1 MTAPRPFSLTVS
13 TRDDTAGSFN
23 NDHSFSHSHPTIAYL
38 VAPGDYGAVINE
50 TIEFQTGDSS
60 AEHTITI
67 VNDDE
72 CEIDNEQFFSD
83 IIGHSGIGY
92 INVTEPSAQIVI
104 NDQDEVECSKSI
116 KCIVNVKCD
125 YLSLPFPLQ
134 VIYLLVTS

>member
-1 MTAPRPFSLTVS
+1 MILQVASILITII
-13 TRDDTAGSFN
+13 
-23 NDHSFSHSHPTIAYL
+23 HSFTCYFVCL

-83 IIGHSGIGY
+83 IIGHSGIGN
-92 INVTEPSAQIVI
+92 INVTEPTAQVI
-104 NDQDEVECSKSI
+104 IDDQDEVECSKFSI
-116 KCIVNVKCD
+116 LKFCMD
-125 YLSLPFPLQ
+125 FDHLFLH
-134 VIYLLVTS
+134 

>member
-1 MTAPRPFSLTVS
+1 MITVFS
-13 TRDDTAGSFN
+13 N
-23 NDHSFSHSHPTIAYL
+23 SHPTIAFL

-83 IIGHSGIGY
+83 IVGHSGIGN
-92 INVTEPSAQIVI
+92 INVTEPTAQVI
-104 NDQDEVECSKSI
+104 IDDQDEVECSK
-116 KCIVNVKCD
+116 
-125 YLSLPFPLQ
+125 
-134 VIYLLVTS
+134 